1 MGAFSLIVVINLLN
15 SFMSG
20 DDVFCVG
27 LWVSAAK
34 LEKLRFDKLRDY
46 MKPHNIEL
54 LVLNDKENKL
64 HESLETSRMDLILF
78 KLTDSSLTEEQN
90 RCNTHFAR
98 KVEREQK
105 NLRFVDRLES
115 VEKLLDR
122 LQTSHITQTVCASMA
137 TLQNMKWEKLVRCK
151 LPEEPIE
158 LFLSS
163 NNLRFP
169 LICKPK
175 ATGYRCLHSMVLLFD
190 DKQLDEFCSSHKSH
204 VHSSEFVVANFVN
217 HGSCLLKV
225 SVIGAHVFVS
235 QRPSVRNFYPHT
247 YPQSCIYFDT
257 ADVSKL
263 SSKSDLIGPREHV
276 DNPEH
281 IPSPTVTVIIDVMCY
296 SSSVRVI
303 LRVFGR
309 FENAVK
315 RFGKPESAVKC
326 SGKSE
331 SAVKCSGNSH
341 SFYLISLS
349 QQLG

>member
-15 SFMSG
+15 SLMSG

-54 LVLNDKENKL
+54 LVLNDSKNKL
-64 HESLETSRMDLILF
+64 RESLDMSRMDLILF
-78 KLTDSSLTEEQN
+78 KLTDSTLTE
-90 RCNTHFAR
+90 
-98 KVEREQK
+98 EQK
-105 NLRFVDRLES
+105 NLRFADRLES

-137 TLQNMKWEKLVRCK
+137 TLQNVKCEKLVRCK

-190 DKQLDEFCSSHKSH
+190 DKQLDEFCSSHKPH

-225 SVIGAHVFVS
+225 SVIGAHVFVF

-276 DNPEH
+276 QLEDDLLKHLVFNYSITGLCLFGVDIIKSQE
-281 IPSPTVTVIIDVMCY
+281 TGELYVIDVNHFPGFED
-296 SSSVRVI
+296 
-303 LRVFGR
+303 VFKAYPLNFVFNLFLLLFNR
-309 FENAVK
+309 YRNK
-315 RFGKPESAVKC
+315 DYTL
-326 SGKSE
+326 
-331 SAVKCSGNSH
+331 N
-341 SFYLISLS
+341 LS
-349 QQLG
+349 DLQVHR